1 MSEARRDDRSK
12 RLRIVEQ
19 KPDAAPAAPPA
30 RRRFWRPSRLQIGAL
45 TLSAGLLT
53 LVGYLVYC
61 LATLSINGGL
71 VVAPSPPAMVLAATD
86 GKELAIR
93 GVFKGQK
100 LAYAD
105 IPQDVVHALV
115 ATEDRRFFE
124 HAGIDWR
131 GALRALWRDSIAGRI
146 WRSPSMHPIANA
158 AKRSCRSRRSIR
170 WRS

>member
-1 MSEARRDDRSK
+1 
-12 RLRIVEQ
+12 
-19 KPDAAPAAPPA
+19 
-30 RRRFWRPSRLQIGAL
+30 GAL

-131 GALRALWRDSIAGRI
+131 GALRALWRDSIPGQAREGGSTVTQHLVR
-146 WRSPSMHPIANA
+146 MVH
-158 AKRSCRSRRSIR
+158 
-170 WRS
+170 